1 MTTIFERLSKNFFG
15 AIVAFIVS
23 ASVAFAAD
31 AKDYWV
37 YFGTSTGD
45 TTQEM
50 KDKGIARSEGIY
62 VGKYDASTGAISDIR
77 LALKAPSSGYIAT
90 LPDRNLL
97 YFIGCADP
105 KDGWAN
111 AYACSV
117 DPKTGSLTLINGNA
131 TTGQGVCHTT
141 VRSDGKFLNVANY
154 SSGDFSVLRLN
165 EDGSVGEVT
174 AKYYRDGSG
183 PLERRQNH
191 PYGHSS
197 YFITIDGVCR
207 VFMSDL
213 GSDKVYIAKLDEKTG
228 ELIEDDSVPYL
239 ATPAGAGPRHLAF
252 ANDSQGRLF
261 VFSINELDSTI
272 SAFRID
278 FKAGKSL
285 YLGSWSTLE
294 EELRDGLTDEETLVD
309 GKTYLYGNKTAAIEV
324 KTLENGKTLVYATN
338 RGQNTIVV
346 FDTTAL
352 LNGAEPVADK
362 APNFQLLQRIST
374 NGNFPRYMT
383 LDPTGEHIIV
393 SNKKSGTIYV
403 YAIDP
408 EKGILTLTSDEP
420 TKIAWVIA
428 GGFIPMQ

>member
-1 MTTIFERLSKNFFG
+1 MNVAIDVFDRKGEILMTTIFERLSKNFFG

-154 SSGDFSVLRLN
+154 SSGDFSVFEQEN
-165 EDGSVGEVT
+165 
-174 AKYYRDGSG
+174 SG
-183 PLERRQNH
+183 
-191 PYGHSS
+191 
-197 YFITIDGVCR
+197 DGVN
-207 VFMSDL
+207 
-213 GSDKVYIAKLDEKTG
+213 A
-228 ELIEDDSVPYL
+228 ELFRKSVL
-239 ATPAGAGPRHLAF
+239 
-252 ANDSQGRLF
+252 
-261 VFSINELDSTI
+261 
-272 SAFRID
+272 
-278 FKAGKSL
+278 
-285 YLGSWSTLE
+285 
-294 EELRDGLTDEETLVD
+294 LVD
-309 GKTYLYGNKTAAIEV
+309 VDLAA
-324 KTLENGKTLVYATN
+324 LDFS
-338 RGQNTIVV
+338 VV
-346 FDTTAL
+346 FFGYLIAL
-352 LNGAEPVADK
+352 IFKPK
-362 APNFQLLQRIST
+362 
-374 NGNFPRYMT
+374 
-383 LDPTGEHIIV
+383 
-393 SNKKSGTIYV
+393 
-403 YAIDP
+403 
-408 EKGILTLTSDEP
+408 
-420 TKIAWVIA
+420 TK
-428 GGFIPMQ
+428 